1 MAKDPGPTKI
11 VLRKGQS
18 AMAAVSWSNTTTSG
32 KKGDGQFLS
41 VARGKGDEPV
51 IWPEWLDLGTTAKV
65 QLTAWCL
72 KFPT

>member
-1 MAKDPGPTKI
+1 
-11 VLRKGQS
+11 
-18 AMAAVSWSNTTTSG
+18 MAAVSWSNTTG
-32 KKGDGQFLS
+32 AGEKKADDHVLS

-65 QLTAWCL
+65 QLTAWLL